1 MSEHGS
7 PLRILVV
14 QNDIDT
20 GLGRI
25 GDGSYGTGFA
35 AVCRG
40 DA

>member
-14 QNDIDT
+14 QNDVDK
-20 GLGRI
+20 GLGRV
-25 GDGSYGTGFA
+25 GDGFYGTSFA

-40 DA
+40 DT